1 MYGAE
6 PNPENA
12 HDRDN
17 GVVMRGV
24 RAGSGAGFGI
34 ERLKVFSKVIRKTDE
49 VFEFVFF
56 ELVGGGDDF

>member
-12 HDRDN
+12 YDRDN

-24 RAGSGAGFGI
+24 RAGGGVSFSI
-34 ERLKVFSKVIRKTDE
+34 ERLKVFSKIIRKTDE

-56 ELVGGGDDF
+56 ELVGAGDDF